1 MWTTSFCDALDALIM
16 VDLSKAPKS
25 LMDRYL
31 GGEGAAGPRSLAPP
45 AEGVGGGVHA
55 LQS

>member
-25 LMDRYL
+25 LMDRHL